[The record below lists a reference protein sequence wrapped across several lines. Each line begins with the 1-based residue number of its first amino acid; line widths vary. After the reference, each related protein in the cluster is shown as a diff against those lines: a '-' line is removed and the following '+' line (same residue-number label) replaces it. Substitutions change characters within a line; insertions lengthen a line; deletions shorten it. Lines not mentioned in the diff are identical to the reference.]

1 LTAARHSS
9 ADNKKAEIEDAPFV
23 TSTWPDLSIAQF
35 SRSSVCEFERTEM
48 MKYVQLFLAATM
60 VVGKAQQPFLTDD
73 ADTAPAHHFHLEI
86 LTELDRLQSSA
97 YPALHQNTTRVQL
110 TYGLLEQLEIGFD
123 GPLLAIYNARNSGA
137 ANAFGFGDL
146 DLQMKYKL
154 CREHNGSRWPAITFG
169 LYIEMP
175 TGKTENQLGSGIAD
189 YWLNGILQKKLTS
202 RLTYRL
208 NSGILFSGN
217 TLTGAI
223 GIRSTRGRVFTGA
236 SSLTYQ
242 LNGKWLLGGELVG
255 AFTPKFEL
263 GKAQLQ
269 SLFGG
274 KYAISKTV
282 SLDFGVTGGKF
293 EGSPRLGGAF
303 GISLNF

>member
-1 LTAARHSS
+1 
-9 ADNKKAEIEDAPFV
+9 
-23 TSTWPDLSIAQF
+23 
-35 SRSSVCEFERTEM
+35 M
-48 MKYVQLFLAATM
+48 MKCVLLFLAAT
-60 VVGKAQQPFLTDD
+60 VAVANAQQPFLTDD
-73 ADTAPAHHFHLEI
+73 ADTAPARHFHLEI

-97 YPALHQNTTRVQL
+97 YPTLHQNTTRVQL
-110 TYGLLEQLEIGFD
+110 TYGLLEKLEIGFD
-123 GPLLAIYNARNSGA
+123 GPLLALYNARDSGT

-146 DLQMKYKL
+146 DLQMKYRL
-154 CREHNGSRWPAITFG
+154 HLEQDGSHWPAITFG
-169 LYIEMP
+169 LYIETP
-175 TGKTENQLGSGIAD
+175 TGKPENQLGSGIAD

-255 AFTPKFEL
+255 AFTQQFGL

-274 KYAISKTV
+274 KYAVNKTV
-282 SLDFGVTGGKF
+282 GLDFAVTGGKF

-303 GISLNF
+303 GISLDF